1 VAIDRY
7 LYPDASVM
15 ATKLTNQN
23 ENAGEEPFELVT
35 FGKGGEFTTLDADK
49 TSALIEQDD
58 LTARE
63 LERRWIEFQENPD
76 DGEPWSEVLKSLRT
90 E

>member
-1 VAIDRY
+1 
-7 LYPDASVM
+7 M

-23 ENAGEEPFELVT
+23 ENAAEEPFELVT

-49 TSALIEQDD
+49 TSFLIEQDD
-58 LTARE
+58 LIDE
-63 LERRWIEFQENPD
+63 LERRWIDFQQNPGG
-76 DGEPWSEVLKSLRT
+76 GESWSDVLKSLRK